1 MELDSSQ
8 SARASKPS
16 SLGSIQDLVAFFF
29 RYLEPPAATL
39 GVGVSRGW
47 LSFAD
52 SCSPVREC
60 PRLFWR
66 LCHYVGGLPALPN
79 DADLALGV
87 GLERPGTCG
96 GAAPDQYRNGGH
108 LQISDREAILSSDLG
123 RVSKGS

>member
-47 LSFAD
+47 LSVAD
-52 SCSPVREC
+52 SCSPIRKR
-60 PRLFWR
+60 PYLFWR
-66 LCHYVGGLPALPN
+66 LCYYVGRLPALPD
-79 DADLALGV
+79 DADLALSV
-87 GLERPGTCG
+87 GLERPGTCS
-96 GAAPDQYRNGGH
+96 GASAGQYWNGGD
-108 LQISDREAILSSDLG
+108 LQI
-123 RVSKGS
+123 